1 MESVIVEEIMKTK
14 IETLKADDTIESAIN
29 LMREKKIKH
38 IPITNDE
45 MEVVGIVSDRDVKD
59 GTPSIFHDG
68 SVTSEL
74 QKPLKYIMKTDV
86 ITGHPLDF
94 VEEVAAL
101 FYEHHISCLPILKEK
116 KLVGIITETDLLYTL
131 IQLTGAHQPGSQIEV
146 KVPHKAGI
154 LYEVAGIIRRHNSN
168 IQSVLVYPDKKDEA
182 FKILVFRV
190 RTMNPMNVISDLKK
204 EGYDVLWPNMPGIS
218 S

>member
-1 MESVIVEEIMKTK
+1 MENVIVEEIMKTK
-14 IETLKADDTIESAIN
+14 VETLQAEDTIESAIRV
-29 LMREKKIKH
+29 MREKKIKH
-38 IPITNDE
+38 IPIINHE
-45 MEVVGIVSDRDVKD
+45 MEVIGIVSDRDVKD
-59 GTPSIFHDG
+59 ATPSIFHDD
-68 SVTSEL
+68 SAAAEL
-74 QKPLKYIMKTDV
+74 KKPIKYIMKTEV

-101 FYEHHISCLPILKEK
+101 FFEHHISCLPILKEN

-154 LYEVAGIIRRHNSN
+154 LYEVAGIIRRHNAN
-168 IQSVLVYPDKKDEA
+168 IQSVLVYPDKKDESY
-182 FKILVFRV
+182 KILVFRV
-190 RTMNPMNVISDLKK
+190 RTMNPMKVIDDLKK